1 LILFIVILIAAPA
14 AAANKTVMVFGDS
27 LSTGYGIPVEAG
39 WVNLLSQ
46 RLQSQHANYQI
57 INASI
62 SGETSLGG
70 RNRIVQALEIHRP
83 EIVILELGANDG
95 LRGATIKSIYG
106 NLATIIEKCLQA
118 NASVLLVGMQLP
130 PNYGVTY
137 TQKFHAIFQQLAEN
151 YQIKLIP
158 FLLAGFGE
166 KHDFFQPDGIHPNE
180 MAQAKIV
187 ENVWEVLQT
196 MLNAEKVAAKP
207 D

>member
-1 LILFIVILIAAPA
+1 MILFIVILIAAPA

-57 INASI
+57 INASV

-70 RNRIVQALEIHRP
+70 RNRIVQALETHRP

-106 NLATIIEKCLQA
+106 NLATIIEKCFQA

-137 TQKFHAIFQQLAEN
+137 TQKLQAIFQQLAES

-158 FLLAGFGE
+158 FMLAGFGE

-180 MAQAKIV
+180 IAQAKIV

>member
-1 LILFIVILIAAPA
+1 
-14 AAANKTVMVFGDS
+14 MVFGDS

-57 INASI
+57 INASV

-70 RNRIVQALEIHRP
+70 RNRIVPALETHRP

-95 LRGATIKSIYG
+95 LRGAAIKSIYG

-118 NASVLLVGMQLP
+118 NALVLLVGMQLP

-137 TQKFHAIFQQLAEN
+137 TQKFQAIFQQLAES

-158 FLLAGFGE
+158 FMLAGFGE